1 MKFTGSLF
9 RSIRTK
15 NLSYNGFQERLQ
27 KVSNEKTTLEQ
38 KKNEITVLLSS
49 SDAKIIQPE
58 LIQILLEQFL
68 LVYKQASRDRQK
80 HLLQLL
86 LQKITIKHP
95 NGQSRTVDTIEIEFD
110 FSEVNISKTFTLI
123 HMLYRKTDNEDSY
136 SQPIPASDNKIPP
149 YLQLFL
155 PLFVIRFTATH
166 LNEVFISFLFSFH
179 CYTISI

>member
-1 MKFTGSLF
+1 MRPLFQMKFTGSLF

-86 LQKITIKHP
+86 LQK
-95 NGQSRTVDTIEIEFD
+95 
-110 FSEVNISKTFTLI
+110 
-123 HMLYRKTDNEDSY
+123 
-136 SQPIPASDNKIPP
+136 
-149 YLQLFL
+149 LQLNIQMVNHVRLILLKSNLIFQRSTFPR
-155 PLFVIRFTATH
+155 PLH
-166 LNEVFISFLFSFH
+166 LSTCCIEKRIMKIAIHSQYPLLTTKYHLIYNFFCL
-179 CYTISI
+179 YL